1 MDIVGKPLQ
10 TRLLR
15 AFAVLVVLLVY
26 GAATDGVNWITT
38 LAVPPL
44 FFVFSIASDYAVQRF
59 ADGE

>member
-26 GAATDGVNWITT
+26 GAATDGVDPFVT
-38 LAVPPL
+38 LSVPVL
-44 FFVFSIASDYAVQRF
+44 FFAFSIASDYAVARF
-59 ADGE
+59 TDN